1 MLYKYIEVKK
11 NIYKWREENKEE
23 YNEYLK
29 TYMRSVREYKK
40 DYDFERIQK
49 VFRKILL

>member
-1 MLYKYIEVKK
+1 MLYKYCEVKK
-11 NIYKWREENKEE
+11 NIYKWRDEHKED

-40 DYDFERIQK
+40 EYDVERIKK